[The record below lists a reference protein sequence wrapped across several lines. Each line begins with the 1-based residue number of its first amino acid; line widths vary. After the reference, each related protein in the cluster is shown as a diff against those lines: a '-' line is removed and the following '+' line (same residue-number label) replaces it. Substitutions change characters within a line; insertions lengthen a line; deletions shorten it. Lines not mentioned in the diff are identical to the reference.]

1 MKIATTIAVPVN
13 ASLTHACHLP
23 PMTHSARRARGQ
35 VAQARGMGAE
45 AAARTALERDGWT
58 ILAQRLRTAAGEI
71 DIVADKDGL
80 LAIVEVKSRP
90 TLLEAATALT
100 PRQQAR
106 LIAACDILLIEH
118 PDWGASGVRFDVLM
132 VDAQGRVRRI
142 ADAFRLEG

>member
-1 MKIATTIAVPVN
+1 
-13 ASLTHACHLP
+13 
-23 PMTHSARRARGQ
+23 
-35 VAQARGMGAE
+35 MGAE